1 MSEENPVPPVS
12 PHGKPVSDEQS
23 LPALTPSRFRD
34 RELWVGVFVI
44 LGVAAVL
51 TALFTLTDAS
61 LFRGRYII
69 RTVVTDAGGIRRGD
83 PVQMRGVNIG
93 RVTSFRVA
101 PEGVAVDLE
110 IDNQYP
116 IPADSKVELRS
127 SSLLGG
133 MVANIIPGTS
143 AANAR
148 GGLVLP
154 GSVGKGIFDQI
165 DALQVSAGQA
175 LVRVQ
180 SLLDEKTIQNVHE
193 GGDDLRKLMRQ
204 LNEVASEQR
213 GEFAALTGSLRHSA
227 EALEKTATGPEI
239 DRSVKRI
246 DVVTAKLDSIASVLG
261 RTARSAE
268 SILARTEK
276 GEGSLGKLTTDDAL
290 YNNASEAAATMK
302 KAAEELARLVADV
315 RAEPKKYLKLSVF

>member
-1 MSEENPVPPVS
+1 MSEENP
-12 PHGKPVSDEQS
+12 
-23 LPALTPSRFRD
+23 LPAASPREKPASDAKPLPSLTPSRFRD
-34 RELWVGVFVI
+34 RELWVGIFVI

-51 TALFTLTDAS
+51 TALFTLTDAA
-61 LFRGRYII
+61 LFRGRYVI

-93 RVTSFRVA
+93 RVTSFRIA
-101 PEGVAVDLE
+101 PEGVAVNLE
-110 IDNQYP
+110 IDSQYP
-116 IPADSKVELRS
+116 IPSDSRVELRS

-133 MVANIIPGTS
+133 MVANIVPGTS
-143 AANAR
+143 TRNAR

-165 DALQVSAGQA
+165 DELQASAGQA

-193 GGDDLRKLMRQ
+193 GGDDLQKLMRQ
-204 LNEVASEQR
+204 LNEVATEQR
-213 GEFAALTGSLRHSA
+213 GEFAALTGSLRHTA
-227 EALEKTATGPEI
+227 EALEKTATGPEL

-246 DVVTAKLDSIASVLG
+246 DRVTAKLDSIASVLD
-261 RTARSAE
+261 RTARSSE
-268 SILARTEK
+268 SILARIDR

-290 YNNASEAAATMK
+290 YNNASEAAAAMK
-302 KAAEELARLVADV
+302 KAAEEFERLAADV
-315 RAEPKKYLKLSVF
+315 RADPKKYVKLSLF